1 MFSPLFFHA
10 ASLTKVSQAYLV
22 DTYLQYSA
30 SAFAANTFARSAV
43 AAGFPLFTVQMFTKL
58 GVGWACTILGIV
70 GLVLSPS
77 PFLFYKYGPR
87 IRARSTFAPCVDLR
101 IAKELEAEEKRV
113 STAGSLEKGSVV

>member
-1 MFSPLFFHA
+1 
-10 ASLTKVSQAYLV
+10 
-22 DTYLQYSA
+22 
-30 SAFAANTFARSAV
+30 
-43 AAGFPLFTVQMFTKL
+43 MFTKL